1 MARYLGP
8 GFGVGHGANR
18 GCAMTRILITGAAGM
33 VGQALLPEL
42 VGHKVFATDLKR
54 PDNLPEDVSFLTM
67 DVTTDAPARVIGN
80 VKPDVI
86 VHLASVVTPPPKM
99 GRATAY
105 AVDVEGTRNV
115 VNAAIANGVR
125 RLVVTSSGA
134 AYGYH
139 ADSPVPLRE
148 DDPLR
153 GNPEFP
159 YSDHKRQVEEILA
172 EARSTAPDLEQV
184 VLRVGTVLGAGTEN
198 QITALFRKPRLL
210 AVSGSESPFVFI
222 WTQDLARILQRAAT
236 DGPAGIYNVAGDGT
250 MGVTDLAYA
259 MGKPVLRLPAWV
271 LKAALALARPLG
283 LSRYGPEQV
292 RFLQYR
298 PVLDNSA
305 LKSEFG
311 YVPEKSSAE
320 VFALWQRQAGL

>member
-1 MARYLGP
+1 
-8 GFGVGHGANR
+8 
-18 GCAMTRILITGAAGM
+18 MTRILITGAAGM

-42 VGHKVFATDLKR
+42 EGHEVFATDLKR
-54 PDNLPEDVSFLTM
+54 PETLPEHIAFLPM
-67 DVTTDAPARVIGN
+67 DVTSDAPARVITK

-86 VHLASVVTPPPKM
+86 VHLASIVTPPPKM
-99 GRATAY
+99 GRAAAY
-105 AVDVEGTRNV
+105 AVDVEGTRKV

-139 ADSPVPLRE
+139 ADNRVPLRE
-148 DDPLR
+148 SDPLR

-159 YSDHKRQVEEILA
+159 YSDHKRQAEETLA
-172 EARSTAPDLEQV
+172 EARRAAPDLEQV

-198 QITALFRKPRLL
+198 QITALFHKPRLL
-210 AVSGSESPFVFI
+210 AVTGSESPFVFI
-222 WTQDLARILQRAAT
+222 WTHDLARILRRAAT
-236 DGPAGIYNVAGDGT
+236 DGPPGIFNVAGDGA
-250 MGVTDLAYA
+250 MGVTDLARA
-259 MGKPVLRLPAWV
+259 MGKPVLRLPALA
-271 LKAALALARPLG
+271 LKAALAAARPLG

-311 YVPEKSSAE
+311 YTPEKTSAE
-320 VFALWQRQAGL
+320 VFALWQKQAGL